1 MRLVWA
7 FIASTVIGML
17 GGLIGLGGAEFR
29 LPVLVGIFQFA
40 TLHAVVINL
49 AVSLVTVC
57 FSLLFRASTIP
68 FAQVAD
74 SWPIILNLLAGS
86 LFGSYLGVH
95 FATKINARML
105 NRIVLVF
112 LTLLGFVLIFHGLGS
127 SEAKGLELAPIV
139 RMFLGVA
146 AGVIIGVFSSMLGVA
161 GGELIIPTLLF
172 LFSVDMKLAGSLS
185 LAISI
190 PTIIVGLLKYQSHDS
205 FQVFAGQ
212 RDFLMVMAVGS
223 IVGALTGSHLLPYI
237 SAHFLK
243 TGLGVILL
251 ISAIKLFY
259 HRN

>member
-1 MRLVWA
+1 MRLWGA
-7 FIASTVIGML
+7 FIASSVIGIL

-29 LPVLVGIFQFA
+29 LPVLVGIFQFS

-57 FSLLFRASTIP
+57 FSLIFRASIIP

-74 SWPIILNLLAGS
+74 SLPIILNLLTGS
-86 LFGSYLGVH
+86 VFGSYLGVH

-105 NRIVLVF
+105 NRIVLAF
-112 LTLLGFVLIFHGLGS
+112 LIFLGLVLISHGIVL
-127 SEAKGLELAPIV
+127 SEAKGLELDPII
-139 RMFLGVA
+139 RMSLGVV

-190 PTIIVGLLKYQSHDS
+190 PTIIVGLFKYRSHDS

-212 RDFLMVMAVGS
+212 RDFLLVMAVGS
-223 IVGALTGSHLLPYI
+223 IVGALTGSYLLPYI
-237 SAHFLK
+237 SAHSLK

-259 HRN
+259 HRK